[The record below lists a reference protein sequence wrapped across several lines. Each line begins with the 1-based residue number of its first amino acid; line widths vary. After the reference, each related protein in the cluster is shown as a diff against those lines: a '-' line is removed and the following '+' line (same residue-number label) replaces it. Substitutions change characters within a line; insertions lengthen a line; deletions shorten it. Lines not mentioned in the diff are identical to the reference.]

1 MQYAMD
7 HPEVCEQQ
15 IRQPIII
22 LGFPRTGTTL
32 LYNLIALDPATRAPR
47 TWEMSHLTGVLPLS
61 TWYVPTRHSPPAA
74 PAACDPTKTLPTCMA
89 CARSQGSRWPRAAT
103 RASPRASR

>member
-15 IRQPIII
+15 IRQPIVI

-32 LYNLIALDPATRAPR
+32 LYNLMALDPATRAPR

-61 TWYVPTRHSPPAA
+61 TPY
-74 PAACDPTKTLPTCMA
+74 
-89 CARSQGSRWPRAAT
+89 ARSSACLAVAMQRIDH
-103 RASPRASR
+103 